1 MGYTTTIRSKRQR
14 IVTALDIGTSKICC
28 LIAKTSPVPDWFE
41 GKGDAVQ
48 FEVLGF
54 DHTRAEGLKAGMIAH
69 LDSAEAC
76 IRSAVDAA
84 ERMAG
89 VTVEDVHVSVT
100 CGRLKSESFS
110 ASVALPSGAVRE
122 DDIQR
127 LLAGGR
133 QYAGRD
139 RRSVLHAL
147 PLSYRLDDS
156 NGAISEPQGMCGER
170 LAVDLHAVS
179 ADEVAMRN
187 LMLCVERCHLG
198 VASLVA
204 APYASALSVITP
216 DEAKLGVACI
226 DFGAGTTTLSVLVDG
241 HFIHADAGALGGNGI
256 TTDIARTLSAPLDY
270 AERLKTLHGSAF
282 ATLSDEREIITY
294 PAVTGLPQPSLNQIT
309 KAQLAA
315 IIRPRIEEILDLMR
329 RRLAAAGAAAE
340 VTQHLV
346 LTGGGSQLTGLPE
359 LAANMFGRP
368 VRSGRPRSMSGLPAV
383 AAAPDFAAGIG
394 LLLHWARGD
403 DRLASRS
410 EQRFLRT
417 GTGYFAKVGD
427 WIRDNF

>member
-14 IVTALDIGTSKICC
+14 IVTALDVGTSKICC
-28 LIAKTSPVPDWFE
+28 LIAKTSPAPDWFE
-41 GKGDAVQ
+41 GKGEAVQ

-54 DHTRAEGLKAGMIAH
+54 DHTRAEGLKAGMIAN

-76 IRSAVDAA
+76 IRAAVDAA

-100 CGRLKSESFS
+100 CGRLRSESFS

-122 DDIQR
+122 DDILR

-139 RRSVLHAL
+139 KRSVLHAL
-147 PLSYRLDDS
+147 PTTYHIDGNS
-156 NGAISEPQGMCGER
+156 GISEPQGMCGER
-170 LAVDLHAVS
+170 LSVDLHAVT

-187 LMLCVERCHLG
+187 VMLCVERCHLG
-198 VASLVA
+198 VSSLVA

-216 DEAKLGVACI
+216 DEARFGVACV
-226 DFGAGTTTLSVLVDG
+226 DFGAGTTTLSVFADG
-241 HFIHADAGALGGNGI
+241 HFIHADGIALGGNAI
-256 TTDIARTLSAPLDY
+256 TTDIARTLGAPIEH

-294 PAVTGLPQPSLNQIT
+294 PAMTGTPQPSLNQIT
-309 KAQLAA
+309 KAQLAF
-315 IIRPRIEEILDLMR
+315 IIRPRVEEILDLMR
-329 RRLAAAGAAAE
+329 RRLAASGLAAE

-368 VRSGRPRSMSGLPAV
+368 ARLGRPRSLSGLPAV
-383 AAAPDFAAGIG
+383 AAAPDFAASIG
-394 LLLHWARGD
+394 LLLQWERGD
-403 DRLASRS
+403 DRLSGRA

-417 GTGYFAKVGD
+417 GTGYFAKVGE

>member
-1 MGYTTTIRSKRQR
+1 MVYTTTIRSKRQR
-14 IVTALDIGTSKICC
+14 IVAALDVGTSKICC
-28 LIAKTSPVPDWFE
+28 LIAKTSPAPDWFE
-41 GKGDAVQ
+41 GKGEAVQ

-54 DHTRAEGLKAGMIAH
+54 DHTRAEGLKAGMVAH

-100 CGRLKSESFS
+100 CGRLRSESFS

-122 DDIQR
+122 DDILR

-133 QYAGRD
+133 QYAARD
-139 RRSVLHAL
+139 KRSVLHAL
-147 PLSYRLDDS
+147 PTSYRIDENS
-156 NGAISEPQGMCGER
+156 GISEPQGMCGER
-170 LAVDLHAVS
+170 LSVDLHAVT

-187 LMLCVERCHLG
+187 IMLCVERCHLG

-216 DEAKLGVACI
+216 DEAKFGVACI
-226 DFGAGTTTLSVLVDG
+226 DFGAGTTTLSVFADG
-241 HFIHADAGALGGNGI
+241 HFIHADGIALGGNAI
-256 TTDIARTLSAPLDY
+256 TTDIARTLGAPLEH

-282 ATLSDEREIITY
+282 ATISDEREIITY

-309 KAQLAA
+309 KAQLAL

-329 RRLAAAGAAAE
+329 RRLAASGVASEA
-340 VTQHLV
+340 TQHLV
-346 LTGGGSQLTGLPE
+346 LTGGGSQLTGIAE
-359 LAANMFGRP
+359 LATNMFGRTA
-368 VRSGRPRSMSGLPAV
+368 RLGRPRSLSGLPAV
-383 AAAPDFAAGIG
+383 AAAPDFASSIG
-394 LLLHWARGD
+394 LLLQWERGD
-403 DRLASRS
+403 DRLSGRA

-417 GTGYFAKVGD
+417 GTGYFAKVGE

>member
-1 MGYTTTIRSKRQR
+1 MVYTTTIRSKRQR
-14 IVTALDIGTSKICC
+14 IVAALDVGTSKICC
-28 LIAKTSPVPDWFE
+28 LIAKTSPAPDWFE
-41 GKGDAVQ
+41 GKGEAVQ

-54 DHTRAEGLKAGMIAH
+54 DHTRAEGLKAGMVAH

-100 CGRLKSESFS
+100 CGRLRSESFS

-122 DDIQR
+122 DDILR

-133 QYAGRD
+133 QYAARD
-139 RRSVLHAL
+139 KRSVLHAL
-147 PLSYRLDDS
+147 PMSYCIDENS
-156 NGAISEPQGMCGER
+156 WISEPQGMCGER
-170 LAVDLHAVS
+170 LSVELHAVT

-187 LMLCVERCHLG
+187 IMLCVERCHLG

-216 DEAKLGVACI
+216 DEAKFGVACI
-226 DFGAGTTTLSVLVDG
+226 DFGAGTTTLSVFDDG
-241 HFIHADAGALGGNGI
+241 HFIHADGIALGGNAI
-256 TTDIARTLSAPLDY
+256 TTDIARTLGAPLEH
-270 AERLKTLHGSAF
+270 AERIKTLHGSAF
-282 ATLSDEREIITY
+282 ATISDEREIITY
-294 PAVTGLPQPSLNQIT
+294 PAVTGLPQSSLNQIT
-309 KAQLAA
+309 KAQLAL

-329 RRLAAAGAAAE
+329 RRLAASGVASEA
-340 VTQHLV
+340 TQHLV
-346 LTGGGSQLTGLPE
+346 LTGGGSQLTGIAE
-359 LAANMFGRP
+359 LATNMFGRTA
-368 VRSGRPRSMSGLPAV
+368 RLGRPRSLSGLPAV
-383 AAAPDFAAGIG
+383 AAAPDFASSIG
-394 LLLHWARGD
+394 LLLQWERGD
-403 DRLASRS
+403 DRLSGRA

-417 GTGYFAKVGD
+417 GTGYFARVGE

>member
-14 IVTALDIGTSKICC
+14 VVAALDIGTSKICC
-28 LIAKTSPVPDWFE
+28 LIAKTSPAPDWFE

-54 DHTRAEGLKAGMIAH
+54 DHTRAEGLKAGMITH

-76 IRSAVDAA
+76 IRSAVDSA

-89 VTVEDVHVSVT
+89 VTVEDVHVTVT
-100 CGRLKSESFS
+100 AGRLKSESFS

-122 DDIQR
+122 EDIMR

-139 RRSVLHAL
+139 KRTVLHAL
-147 PLSYRLDDS
+147 PMSYRLDD
-156 NGAISEPQGMCGER
+156 NGGISEPHGMCGER
-170 LAVDLHAVS
+170 LAVDLHAVT
-179 ADEVAMRN
+179 ADDVAMRN
-187 LMLCVERCHLG
+187 LMLCVERCHLS
-198 VASLVA
+198 VASLIA
-204 APYASALSVITP
+204 APYASALSVVTP
-216 DEAKLGVACI
+216 DEAKLGVALI
-226 DFGAGTTTLSVLVDG
+226 DFGAGTTTLSVLADG
-241 HFIHADAGALGGNGI
+241 NFVHADAIALGGNAI
-256 TTDIARTLSAPLDY
+256 TTDIARALAAPLDH

-294 PAVTGLPQPSLNQIT
+294 PCVGGLAQGSLNQIT
-309 KAQLAA
+309 KAQLAT
-315 IIRPRIEEILDLMR
+315 IVRPRIEEIIDLMR
-329 RRLAAAGAAAE
+329 RRLAASGLAAE

-368 VRSGRPRSMSGLPAV
+368 ARLGRPRALSGLPA
-383 AAAPDFAAGIG
+383 AAGAPDFAAAIG
-394 LLLHWARGD
+394 LLLHWSRGD
-403 DRLASRS
+403 DRLSTRA

-417 GTGYFAKVGD
+417 GTGYFARVGE

>member
-1 MGYTTTIRSKRQR
+1 MVYTTTVRSKRQR
-14 IVTALDIGTSKICC
+14 IVTALDVGTSKICC
-28 LIAKTSPVPDWFE
+28 LIAKTSPAPDWFE
-41 GKGDAVQ
+41 GKGEAVQ

-54 DHTRAEGLKAGMIAH
+54 DHTRAEGLKAGMVAH

-100 CGRLKSESFS
+100 CGRLRSESFS

-122 DDIQR
+122 DDILR

-133 QYAGRD
+133 QYAARD
-139 RRSVLHAL
+139 KRSVLHAL
-147 PLSYRLDDS
+147 PTSYRIDENS
-156 NGAISEPQGMCGER
+156 GISEPQGMCGER
-170 LAVDLHAVS
+170 LSVELHAVT

-187 LMLCVERCHLG
+187 IMLCVERCYLG

-216 DEAKLGVACI
+216 DEAKFGVACI
-226 DFGAGTTTLSVLVDG
+226 DFGAGTTTLSVFADG
-241 HFIHADAGALGGNGI
+241 HFIHADGIALGGNAI
-256 TTDIARTLSAPLDY
+256 TTDIARTLGAPLEH

-282 ATLSDEREIITY
+282 ATISDEREIITY
-294 PAVTGLPQPSLNQIT
+294 PAVTALPQPSLNQIT
-309 KAQLAA
+309 KAQLAL

-329 RRLAAAGAAAE
+329 QRLAASGVASEA
-340 VTQHLV
+340 TQHLV
-346 LTGGGSQLTGLPE
+346 LTGGGSQLTGIAE
-359 LAANMFGRP
+359 LATNMFGRTA
-368 VRSGRPRSMSGLPAV
+368 RLGRPRSLSGLPAV
-383 AAAPDFAAGIG
+383 AAAPDFASSIG
-394 LLLHWARGD
+394 LLLQWERGD
-403 DRLASRS
+403 DRLSGRA

-417 GTGYFAKVGD
+417 GTGYFARVGE

>member
-1 MGYTTTIRSKRQR
+1 M
-14 IVTALDIGTSKICC
+14 
-28 LIAKTSPVPDWFE
+28 
-41 GKGDAVQ
+41 
-48 FEVLGF
+48 
-54 DHTRAEGLKAGMIAH
+54 
-69 LDSAEAC
+69 
-76 IRSAVDAA
+76 
-84 ERMAG
+84 
-89 VTVEDVHVSVT
+89 
-100 CGRLKSESFS
+100 
-110 ASVALPSGAVRE
+110 
-122 DDIQR
+122 R

-139 RRSVLHAL
+139 KRTVLHAL
-147 PLSYRLDDS
+147 PMSYRLDD
-156 NGAISEPQGMCGER
+156 NGGISEPHGMCGER
-170 LAVDLHAVS
+170 LSVDLHAVT

-187 LMLCVERCHLG
+187 IMLCVERCHLG

-216 DEAKLGVACI
+216 DEVKLGAALI
-226 DFGAGTTTLSVLVDG
+226 DFGAGTTTLSVFADG
-241 HFIHADAGALGGNGI
+241 HFIHADAIALGGNAI
-256 TTDIARTLSAPLDY
+256 TTDIARALAAPIEH

-294 PAVTGLPQPSLNQIT
+294 PCVGGMAQGSLNQIT
-309 KAQLAA
+309 KAQLAV

-329 RRLAAAGAAAE
+329 RRLAASGLAAE

-368 VRSGRPRSMSGLPAV
+368 ARLGRPRAMSGLPA
-383 AAAPDFAAGIG
+383 AAGAPDFAAAIG
-394 LLLHWARGD
+394 LLLQWSRGD
-403 DRLASRS
+403 DRLSTRA

-417 GTGYFAKVGD
+417 GTGYFARVGD

>member
-1 MGYTTTIRSKRQR
+1 MVYTTTIRSKRQR

-28 LIAKTSPVPDWFE
+28 LIAKTSSAPDWFE
-41 GKGDAVQ
+41 GKGEAVQ

-54 DHTRAEGLKAGMIAH
+54 DHTRADGLKAGMVAH
-69 LDSAEAC
+69 LDRAEAC

-100 CGRLKSESFS
+100 CGRLRSESFS

-122 DDIQR
+122 DDILR

-133 QYAGRD
+133 QYAARD
-139 RRSVLHAL
+139 KRSVLHAL
-147 PLSYRLDDS
+147 PTSYRIDE
-156 NGAISEPQGMCGER
+156 NGGINEPQGMCGER
-170 LAVDLHAVS
+170 LSVDLHAVTG
-179 ADEVAMRN
+179 DDVAMRN
-187 LMLCVERCHLG
+187 IRLCVERCHLG

-216 DEAKLGVACI
+216 DEAKFGAACL
-226 DFGAGTTTLSVLVDG
+226 DFGAGTTTLSVFADG
-241 HFIHADAGALGGNGI
+241 RFIHADGIAIGGNAI
-256 TTDIARTLSAPLDY
+256 TTDIARTLGAPLDH

-282 ATLSDEREIITY
+282 ATISDEREIITY
-294 PAVTGLPQPSLNQIT
+294 PAVTGVPQPSLNQIT
-309 KAQLAA
+309 KAQLAL

-329 RRLAAAGAAAE
+329 RRLAASGVASEA
-340 VTQHLV
+340 TQHLV
-346 LTGGGSQLTGLPE
+346 LTGGASQLTGLAE
-359 LAANMFGRP
+359 LATNMFGRP
-368 VRSGRPRSMSGLPAV
+368 ARLGRPRSLSGLPAV
-383 AAAPDFAAGIG
+383 AAAPDFAASIG
-394 LLLHWARGD
+394 LLLQWERGD
-403 DRLASRS
+403 DRLSGRA

-417 GTGYFAKVGD
+417 GTGYFARVGE

>member
-14 IVTALDIGTSKICC
+14 ILTALDIGTSKICC
-28 LIAKTSPVPDWFE
+28 LIAKTLPAPDWLE

-54 DHTRAEGLKAGMIAH
+54 DHTRAEGLKGGMVAH

-110 ASVALPSGAVRE
+110 ASIALPSGTVRE
-122 DDIQR
+122 DDVAR

-139 RRSVLHAL
+139 KRNVLHAL
-147 PLSYRLDDS
+147 PLSYRLDES
-156 NGAISEPQGMCGER
+156 GGISEPQGMCGER
-170 LAVDLHAVS
+170 LAVDLHTVT

-187 LMLCVERCHLG
+187 VMLCVERCHLG

-216 DEAKLGVACI
+216 DEARLGVACI

-241 HFIHADAGALGGNGI
+241 HFVHADAIALGGNGI

-294 PAVTGLPQPSLNQIT
+294 PAVTGTPQASLNQIT
-309 KAQLAA
+309 KAQLAV
-315 IIRPRIEEILDLMR
+315 IIRPRVEEILDLMR
-329 RRLAAAGAAAE
+329 RRLAASGFAA

-368 VRSGRPRSMSGLPAV
+368 SRLGRPRSMQGLPAV

-394 LLLHWARGD
+394 LLLQWARGD
-403 DRLASRS
+403 DRQTARF

-417 GTGYFAKVGD
+417 GTGYFAKVGE

>member
-1 MGYTTTIRSKRQR
+1 MVYTTTIRSKRQR
-14 IVTALDIGTSKICC
+14 IVAALDVGTSKICC
-28 LIAKTSPVPDWFE
+28 LIAKTSPAPDWFE
-41 GKGDAVQ
+41 GKGEAVQ

-54 DHTRAEGLKAGMIAH
+54 DHTRAEGLKAGMVAH

-100 CGRLKSESFS
+100 CGRLRSESFS

-122 DDIQR
+122 DDILR

-133 QYAGRD
+133 QYAARD
-139 RRSVLHAL
+139 KRSVLHAL
-147 PLSYRLDDS
+147 PTSYRIDENS
-156 NGAISEPQGMCGER
+156 GISEPQGMCGER
-170 LAVDLHAVS
+170 LSVELHAVT

-187 LMLCVERCHLG
+187 IMLCVERCHLG

-216 DEAKLGVACI
+216 DEAKFGVACI
-226 DFGAGTTTLSVLVDG
+226 DFGAGTTTLSVFDDG
-241 HFIHADAGALGGNGI
+241 HFIHADGIALGGNAI
-256 TTDIARTLSAPLDY
+256 TTDIARTLGAPLEH
-270 AERLKTLHGSAF
+270 AERIKTLHGSAF
-282 ATLSDEREIITY
+282 ATISDEREIITY
-294 PAVTGLPQPSLNQIT
+294 PAVTGLPQSSLNQIT
-309 KAQLAA
+309 KAQLAL

-329 RRLAAAGAAAE
+329 RRLAASGVASEA
-340 VTQHLV
+340 TQHLV
-346 LTGGGSQLTGLPE
+346 LTGGGSQLTGIAE
-359 LAANMFGRP
+359 LATNMFGRTA
-368 VRSGRPRSMSGLPAV
+368 RLGRPRSLSGLPAV
-383 AAAPDFAAGIG
+383 AAAPDFASSIG
-394 LLLHWARGD
+394 LLLQWERGD
-403 DRLASRS
+403 DRLSGRA

-417 GTGYFAKVGD
+417 GTGYFARVGE

>member
-1 MGYTTTIRSKRQR
+1 MVYTTTIRSKRQR

-28 LIAKTSPVPDWFE
+28 LIAKTSPAPDWFE
-41 GKGDAVQ
+41 GKGEAVQ

-54 DHTRAEGLKAGMIAH
+54 DHTRAEGLKAGMVAH

-100 CGRLKSESFS
+100 CGRLRSESFS

-122 DDIQR
+122 DDILR

-133 QYAGRD
+133 QYAARD
-139 RRSVLHAL
+139 KRSVLHAL
-147 PLSYRLDDS
+147 PTSYRIDENS
-156 NGAISEPQGMCGER
+156 GISEPQGMCGER
-170 LAVDLHAVS
+170 LSVELHAVT
-179 ADEVAMRN
+179 ADEVALRN
-187 LMLCVERCHLG
+187 IMLCVERCYLG

-216 DEAKLGVACI
+216 DEAKFGVACI
-226 DFGAGTTTLSVLVDG
+226 DFGAGTTTLSVFADG
-241 HFIHADAGALGGNGI
+241 HFIHADGIALGGNAI
-256 TTDIARTLSAPLDY
+256 TTDIARTLGAPLEH

-282 ATLSDEREIITY
+282 ATISDEREIITY
-294 PAVTGLPQPSLNQIT
+294 PAVTALPQPSLNQIT
-309 KAQLAA
+309 KAQLAL

-329 RRLAAAGAAAE
+329 RRLAASGVASEA
-340 VTQHLV
+340 TQHLV
-346 LTGGGSQLTGLPE
+346 LTGGGSQLTGIAE
-359 LAANMFGRP
+359 LATNMFGRTA
-368 VRSGRPRSMSGLPAV
+368 RLGRPRSLSGLPAV
-383 AAAPDFAAGIG
+383 AAAPDFASSIG
-394 LLLHWARGD
+394 LLLQWERGD
-403 DRLASRS
+403 DRLSGRA

-417 GTGYFAKVGD
+417 GTGYFARVGE

>member
-1 MGYTTTIRSKRQR
+1 MVYTTTIRSKRQR
-14 IVTALDIGTSKICC
+14 IVAALDVGTSKICC
-28 LIAKTSPVPDWFE
+28 LIAKTSPAPDWFE
-41 GKGDAVQ
+41 GKGEAVQ

-54 DHTRAEGLKAGMIAH
+54 DHTRAEGLKAGMVAH

-100 CGRLKSESFS
+100 CGRLRSESFS

-122 DDIQR
+122 DDILR
-127 LLAGGR
+127 LVAGGR
-133 QYAGRD
+133 QYAARD
-139 RRSVLHAL
+139 KRSVLHAL
-147 PLSYRLDDS
+147 PTSYRIDENS
-156 NGAISEPQGMCGER
+156 GISEPQGMCGER
-170 LAVDLHAVS
+170 LSVDLHAVT

-187 LMLCVERCHLG
+187 IMLCVERCHLG

-216 DEAKLGVACI
+216 DEAKFGVACI
-226 DFGAGTTTLSVLVDG
+226 DFGAGTTTLSVFADG
-241 HFIHADAGALGGNGI
+241 HFIHADGIALGGNAV
-256 TTDIARTLSAPLDY
+256 TTDIARTLGAPLEH

-282 ATLSDEREIITY
+282 ATISDEREIITY

-309 KAQLAA
+309 KAQLAL

-329 RRLAAAGAAAE
+329 RRLAASGVAAE
-340 VTQHLV
+340 ATQHLV
-346 LTGGGSQLTGLPE
+346 LTGGGSQLTGIAE
-359 LAANMFGRP
+359 LATNMFGRTA
-368 VRSGRPRSMSGLPAV
+368 RLGRPRSLSGLPAV
-383 AAAPDFAAGIG
+383 AAAPDFASSIG
-394 LLLHWARGD
+394 LLLQWERGD
-403 DRLASRS
+403 DRLSGRA

-417 GTGYFAKVGD
+417 GTGYFARVGE